1 MVFFLSSILEIL
13 ELRATNIN
21 IEDEMATA
29 LIDHSN
35 NGKQISAEITNGA
48 GNMITLSGV
57 SKLGSNWKAAIQ
69 KKFSDGNWYDVMVI
83 NSNQALVT
91 ISDIGTFRVVKEA
104 GVVCLIDRD

>member
-1 MVFFLSSILEIL
+1 MSSILEIL
-13 ELRATNIN
+13 ELRATIVN

-35 NGKQISAEITNGA
+35 KDKQISAEITNGA
-48 GNMITLSGV
+48 GDMITLSGV
-57 SKLGSNWKAAIQ
+57 SKLGSNWKATIQ

-83 NSNQALVT
+83 NSNQSLLT

-104 GVVCLIDRD
+104 GIVCLVDRD

>member
-1 MVFFLSSILEIL
+1 MSSIPVIL
-13 ELRATNIN
+13 ELRATIVN

-35 NGKQISAEITNGA
+35 KGKQISVEITNRA
-48 GNMITLSGV
+48 GDMLTLSGV
-57 SKLGSNWKAAIQ
+57 SKLGSNWKATIQ

-83 NSNQALVT
+83 NSKQSLLT
-91 ISDIGTFRVVKEA
+91 ITDIGTFRVVKKT